1 MQCKTS
7 LTVLHARYSSIHGL
21 SSRLVVYH
29 ALFENY
35 LASIS
40 TS

>member
-1 MQCKTS
+1 MQDFS
-7 LTVLHARYSSIHGL
+7 HSSPRARYSSIHGL